1 MPSPKWLIASR
12 SESETLSIGLVL
24 ATIARPGDLIAIDG
38 PLGAGKTRLVR
49 GLALG
54 LGFDA
59 GVVSSPTYV
68 VVNEYVRGAGG
79 GEADEPIRLFH
90 ADAYRLTSAEDLDS
104 LGWERIID
112 GSAIVAIEWAERI
125 APALVEAETQRGLS
139 VWRVRMEPV
148 ADETAGEGMTLR
160 RVTIEP
166 PRAGAWAARE
176 GAVELRRLAAVLGE
190 GASRGGHGQ
199 RLPRGWARC
208 PSTGKPVPPDSPT
221 FPFADDRARLADL
234 GRWMSGAYTISRQL
248 TQEDEDKA
256 TGA

>member
-1 MPSPKWLIASR
+1 MFTLTSHNEP
-12 SESETLSIGLVL
+12 ETLSIGRVL

-79 GEADEPIRLFH
+79 GEADEPVRLFH
-90 ADAYRLTSAEDLDS
+90 ADAYRLTSADDLDS

-125 APALVEAETQRGLS
+125 APALVEAETQRELP
-139 VWRVRMEPV
+139 VWRVRMDPV
-148 ADETAGEGMTLR
+148 TDASENEGMTLR

-176 GAVELRRLAAVLGE
+176 GAAELRRLAAVLGE
-190 GASRGGHGQ
+190 GASPGPDQ

-208 PSTGKPVPPDSPT
+208 PATGKPVPPDSAT
-221 FPFADDRARLADL
+221 FPFADDRARMADL
-234 GRWMSGAYTISRQL
+234 GRWMSGAYTISREL
-248 TQEDEDKA
+248 TQDDEDKS